1 MMSRNSHFTE
11 YIDTLALGQVIL
23 QTVCPF
29 CGKKRKLVFNGAKAD
44 EYKKGRK
51 AYEAG
56 YHIQAAFPTFTASER
71 EFILTGI
78 CDSCWD
84 NMQ

>member
-1 MMSRNSHFTE
+1 MISRNRHFTE
-11 YIDTLALGQVIL
+11 YIDTIAPDQVIL

-29 CGKKRKLVFNGAKAD
+29 CSKKHKLVFNGKKAD
-44 EYKKGRK
+44 EYKKGRT

-56 YHIQAAFPTFTASER
+56 YAIQAAFPTFTASER

-78 CDSCWD
+78 CDACWD
-84 NMQ
+84 NM